1 MTLRVSVSGSAKIE
15 LIMNSESDSQAAY
28 FIRESGDTFRPTGH
42 VSGGWNPQEQHIAP
56 AIGLLAHC
64 IEQDFAARRDDE
76 LRLVRLSCDIL
87 GTIPMEAVRVE
98 VSVLRPGRTIEL
110 IEARMSHDGRDAV
123 IARAWLSA
131 GYDTA
136 ESAGS
141 GFGRLGPAEEFE
153 PWQMDATWPGGF
165 VKSVKI
171 RPLIKE
177 PGSVRF
183 WLSSDVALLA
193 GEPVSDTARLLGLI
207 DVTNGVAARA
217 NPEEVLF
224 PNLDLT
230 AHLFRAPSGD
240 WVGVD
245 AHGSIGPQGAGL
257 THGILHD
264 AAGPFGSFAQILT
277 VRPR

>member
-1 MTLRVSVSGSAKIE
+1 
-15 LIMNSESDSQAAY
+15 MNSKPDSRAAY
-28 FIRESGDTFRPTGH
+28 FIRESENTFRPTEH

-64 IEQDFAARRDDE
+64 IEQDFAARRDDD
-76 LRLVRLSCDIL
+76 LKLVRLSCDIL
-87 GTIPMEAVRVE
+87 GTIPMESVRIE

-110 IEARMSHDGRDAV
+110 IEARLSHDGRDAV

-131 GYDTA
+131 RYDTA
-136 ESAGS
+136 GHAGS
-141 GFGRLGPAEEFE
+141 GFGQLGPVEDFREW
-153 PWQMDATWPGGF
+153 PMDSTWPGGF
-165 VKSVKI
+165 VKSVRV
-171 RPLIKE
+171 RPSVKE

-183 WLSSDVALLA
+183 WLTSDVELLG
-193 GEPVSDTARLLGLI
+193 GEPVTDTARLLGLI
-207 DVTNGVAARA
+207 DVTNGVAARVS
-217 NPEEVLF
+217 PEEVLY

-230 AHLFRAPSGD
+230 VHLFRAPAGQ

-245 AHGSIGPQGAGL
+245 AHGSIGLEGAGL

>member
-1 MTLRVSVSGSAKIE
+1 
-15 LIMNSESDSQAAY
+15 MNSESEAANSY
-28 FIRESGDTFRPTGH
+28 FVRETADTFRPTGH

-64 IEQDFAARRDDE
+64 IEQDFAGRRDDD
-76 LRLVRLSCDIL
+76 LKLVRLSCDIL
-87 GTIPMEAVRVE
+87 GTIPMEAVRIE

-110 IEARMSHDGRDAV
+110 VEARLSHGGRDAV

-136 ESAGS
+136 DFAGS
-141 GFGRLGPAEEFE
+141 GFRRLGPVDGFE
-153 PWQMDATWPGGF
+153 QWPMDSTWPGGF
-165 VKSVKI
+165 VRSVRI
-171 RPLIKE
+171 RPDIRE

-183 WLSSDVALLA
+183 WLSSDVMLLD
-193 GEPVSDTARLLGLI
+193 GEPVSNTARLLGLI

-230 AHLFRAPSGD
+230 AHLFRTPAGE

-245 AHGSIGPQGAGL
+245 AHSSVGPHGAGL